1 MIIFRIA
8 GRFLEISQHGF
19 FTEGSRFPEVPD
31 LRVLFWIVDRKNL
44 LIIVRGCPDILLD
57 FLRKIHDR
65 IQEMMGLHRK
75 LLTLQMGKIL
85 FHDALLPAFI
95 KNGQIVGP
103 LVITDR
109 LGKLHPFLE
118 QRH

>member
-1 MIIFRIA
+1 
-8 GRFLEISQHGF
+8 
-19 FTEGSRFPEVPD
+19 
-31 LRVLFWIVDRKNL
+31 
-44 LIIVRGCPDILLD
+44 
-57 FLRKIHDR
+57 
-65 IQEMMGLHRK
+65 MGLHRK

-85 FHDALLPAFI
+85 FHYTLLPAFI